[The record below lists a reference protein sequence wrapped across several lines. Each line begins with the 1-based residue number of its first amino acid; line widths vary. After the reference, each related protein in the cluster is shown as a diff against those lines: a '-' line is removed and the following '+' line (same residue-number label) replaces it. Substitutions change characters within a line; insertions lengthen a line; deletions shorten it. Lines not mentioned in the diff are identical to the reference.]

1 MEGSARR
8 PLVAGAFGGGLVTAV
23 AIGGLA
29 LFVGFGSTTTT
40 TVTVDSAPLVVGANG
55 GHAVTPTAS
64 QVYARDAPGVVFVSA
79 TGVVETP
86 SASEYLKGEGGERGT
101 ATGSGF
107 EVDGAGTILT
117 NWHVVAGA
125 SSVTVGVGHGRVVPA
140 VIVAK
145 DPSRDVAVLRIAPG
159 ALVLHPLSLGD
170 SRGVRVGEP
179 VSVIGNPFGLERT
192 LTTGIISALQRKLT
206 APNGVTIENVMQ
218 TDAPIN
224 PGNSGG
230 PLLDADGDVI
240 GINSQIETGGE
251 RGGSVGIG
259 FAIPIDAAKG
269 TLAAANHAH

>member
-1 MEGSARR
+1 M
-8 PLVAGAFGGGLVTAV
+8 VAIV
-23 AIGGLA
+23 AIGGLV
-29 LFVGFGSTTTT
+29 LFAGLGSTKNT
-40 TVTVDSAPLVVGANG
+40 TVTVSSAPIVVGAHAG
-55 GHAVTPTAS
+55 QAVTPTAS
-64 QVYARDAPGVVFVSA
+64 QIYMRDAPGVVFVSA
-79 TGVVETP
+79 AGVVETQ

-107 EVDGAGTILT
+107 EIDGAGTILT

-125 SSVTVGVGHGRVVPA
+125 TGITVGLGHGKVVPA
-140 VIVAK
+140 TIVAK

-159 ALVLHPLSLGD
+159 TLLLHPLSLGD
-170 SRGVRVGEP
+170 SSRAKVGDP
-179 VSVIGNPFGLERT
+179 VAVIGNPFGLERT
-192 LTTGIISALQRKLT
+192 LTTGIVSALQRKLT
-206 APNGVTIENVMQ
+206 APNGVTIENAMQ

-259 FAIPIDAAKG
+259 FAIPIDAAKV
-269 TLAAANHAH
+269 TLAAASQGR